1 MKNRAEVVIAGN
13 TFTMTGEQ
21 DEEYMVK
28 IAALV
33 DQKIADIRGSGVK
46 TMQAITLA
54 ACDMAD
60 SYVQAV
66 QGADHLRQQ
75 MASYLEENASVSK
88 ELANARAEIGRLE
101 TRAAERA
108 EEINHI
114 EQLKD
119 RITSL
124 ERQVAGEDKRR
135 ARIGELESQLAQSE
149 MRIRAFQDD
158 ADKRNRRIKD
168 LEHSLA
174 ESESR
179 HRDDMEEAEKR
190 ERQIRELKDKVS
202 VTEKQ
207 RRRIEELEKTLADTE
222 SQLNDVRSRLSRMLT
237 R

>member
-1 MKNRAEVVIAGN
+1 
-13 TFTMTGEQ
+13 
-21 DEEYMVK
+21 
-28 IAALV
+28 
-33 DQKIADIRGSGVK
+33 
-46 TMQAITLA
+46 
-54 ACDMAD
+54 
-60 SYVQAV
+60 
-66 QGADHLRQQ
+66 
-75 MASYLEENASVSK
+75 
-88 ELANARAEIGRLE
+88 
-101 TRAAERA
+101 
-108 EEINHI
+108 
-114 EQLKD
+114 
-119 RITSL
+119 
-124 ERQVAGEDKRR
+124 
-135 ARIGELESQLAQSE
+135 

-237 R
+237 RYPIKTS